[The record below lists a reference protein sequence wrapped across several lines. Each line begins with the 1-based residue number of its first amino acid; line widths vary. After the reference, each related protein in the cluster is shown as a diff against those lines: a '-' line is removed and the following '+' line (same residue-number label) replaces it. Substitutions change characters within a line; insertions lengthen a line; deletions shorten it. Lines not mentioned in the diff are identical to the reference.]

1 MILAIPY
8 PKMTFKLCFSISPK
22 VISTTNVSLNLFLPF
37 WPIGAYP
44 KLPSFTP
51 SLHIFPL
58 PLSFWS
64 SRFFPEVGAGEERL
78 ALACLTAAP
87 AAWLPES
94 PDNLLFFPRT
104 LEFGVQ
110 QLPEFQMLSD
120 IPLLRS

>member
-1 MILAIPY
+1 MILAISY
-8 PKMTFKLCFSISPK
+8 PKTIFKLCFSISPK
-22 VISTTNVSLNLFLPF
+22 VISTTNVALNLFLPF
-37 WPIGAYP
+37 WPIGVYP

-51 SLHIFPL
+51 PLHIFTL

-64 SRFFPEVGAGEERL
+64 SCFFPEQGAGGERL
-78 ALACLTAAP
+78 ALTLTAAP

-94 PDNLLFFPRT
+94 PGSLLFFQG
-104 LEFGVQ
+104 LFEFGVQ